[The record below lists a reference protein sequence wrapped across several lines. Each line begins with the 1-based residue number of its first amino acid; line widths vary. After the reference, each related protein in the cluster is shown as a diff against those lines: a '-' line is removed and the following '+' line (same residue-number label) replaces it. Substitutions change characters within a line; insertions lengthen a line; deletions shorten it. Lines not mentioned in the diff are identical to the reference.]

1 MKITEQVR
9 QDIKDMAAAFDRG
22 ETLDRKEVI
31 LQKQKR
37 EGQAKD
43 AWVEAGALLWA
54 VKRSLPAHKW
64 QRWLKE
70 NEVSPTE
77 AKKALQKYGENEVS
91 PTKAKKALQKY
102 GVGPKDRA

>member
-22 ETLDRKEVI
+22 ETLDRKEGI
-31 LQKQKR
+31 LQTQKR
-37 EGQAKD
+37 ERQAKD
-43 AWVEAGALLWA
+43 PWIEAGALLWA

-77 AKKALQKYGENEVS
+77 AKKAM
-91 PTKAKKALQKY
+91 QKY

>member
-37 EGQAKD
+37 EGQTKD
-43 AWVEAGALLWA
+43 AWVFFMG
-54 VKRSLPAHKW
+54 RSRRNYSLF
-64 QRWLKE
+64 
-70 NEVSPTE
+70 EVLMNRITVAIELS
-77 AKKALQKYGENEVS
+77 
-91 PTKAKKALQKY
+91 
-102 GVGPKDRA
+102 